1 MLKRILLIIIILCSL
16 KFYQLAFLPEMIIK
30 VTEWIGIGLIFG
42 LLIIYIVYSR
52 EKLYKQKFAFP
63 IILILISVLISMF
76 AAYAYHDQ
84 SFLRTAI
91 AQRAIYFYFIYFL
104 LHYMKMEGVFII
116 KLIMIFG
123 LTYIVIYLAQYM
135 IFPVQITYS
144 HMFIDRGTLRI
155 FLSGAGYLVIGY
167 FIYLYL
173 TFKAFRIRYVF
184 FMLLAY
190 GIFVLLGTR
199 QIIASILLL
208 TILFILQSRVVKSK
222 LLIFSLIGLS
232 IVPIFLL
239 FQDIIIAMFDVTLEQ
254 SQAVESNVRVR
265 AAEYFL
271 TEFYPSGFA
280 YFTGN
285 GMHGNSMYGLK
296 IIRIMEEYKFFQ
308 SDIGLIGEFTQ
319 YGMLFLI
326 GVSVILY
333 RVLTV
338 KLPEKLMFIKYNF
351 LGIILT
357 LVTGSGAFG
366 SSGTNVLINSMVLY
380 LVDLYLNDNKA
391 FLNFPSRKKENIDG
405 I

>member
-1 MLKRILLIIIILCSL
+1 
-16 KFYQLAFLPEMIIK
+16 MIIK
-30 VTEWIGIGLIFG
+30 VTEWIGIGMIFA
-42 LLIIYIVYSR
+42 LLIVYIVYSR
-52 EKLYKQKFAFP
+52 EKLFRQKFAFP
-63 IILILISVLISMF
+63 IFLILISAVISMF

-84 SFLRTAI
+84 PFLRTAI

-104 LHYMKMEGVFII
+104 LHYMKMDGVFII

-123 LTYIVIYLAQYM
+123 LVYMAIYLTQYM
-135 IFPVQITYS
+135 AFPRQITYS
-144 HMFIDRGTLRI
+144 YMFIDRGTLRI

-173 TFKAFRIRYVF
+173 TFKAFRIRYVI

-190 GIFVLLGTR
+190 MIFVLLGTR

-222 LLIFSLIGLS
+222 ILIFSLIGLS

-254 SQAVESNVRVR
+254 SQSVDSNVRVR
-265 AAEYFL
+265 AADYFL
-271 TEFYPSGFA
+271 TEFYPSNFA

-285 GMHGNSMYGLK
+285 GVHGSSMYGLK
-296 IIRIMEEYKFFQ
+296 VIRIMEEYKFFQ

-319 YGMLFLI
+319 YGALFVI
-326 GVSVILY
+326 GVLIILY

-357 LVTGSGAFG
+357 LVTGAGAFG
-366 SSGTNVLINSMVLY
+366 SSGTNILINSMVLY
-380 LVDLYLNDNKA
+380 LVDLYLNDDKA
-391 FLNFPSRKKENIDG
+391 FRNFPVSVKRKPKVEVNLESLQHNTV
-405 I
+405 